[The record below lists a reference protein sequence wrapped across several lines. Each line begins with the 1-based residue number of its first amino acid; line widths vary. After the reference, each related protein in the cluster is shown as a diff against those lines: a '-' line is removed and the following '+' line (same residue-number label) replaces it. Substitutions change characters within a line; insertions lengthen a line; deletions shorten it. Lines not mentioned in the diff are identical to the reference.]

1 MEQNYAAIDRMFA
14 KHETEDNPSDA
25 IKRFIEK
32 RRAVEGAAT
41 PGPWIVA
48 HCDYAPGG
56 FNDDIL
62 IADARN
68 SLPLALAIIEELAG
82 ALESI
87 EHAPY
92 GYAVTMRE
100 YAKSALSKAA
110 AMIKGAGK

>member
-1 MEQNYAAIDRMFA
+1 M
-14 KHETEDNPSDA
+14 NPSDA

-68 SLPLALAIIEELAG
+68 SLPALLKAVEEMAGVLSKFESYIPREGAG
-82 ALESI
+82 ALEQSVN
-87 EHAPY
+87 EAY
-92 GYAVTMRE
+92 KLESSR
-100 YAKSALSKAA
+100 ALSRAA
-110 AMIKGAGK
+110 EIVGEKE